1 MLIKY
6 IKICLR
12 SQEKVNEIDKRI
24 NINFESPSWVIE
36 DVTDDIRYKNGY
48 LARYGIPEN
57 N

>member
-1 MLIKY
+1 MEVEFET
-6 IKICLR
+6 
-12 SQEKVNEIDKRI
+12 QEKARA
-24 NINFESPSWVIE
+24 FETPKWVIK